1 MTIGAIYLFGA
12 MDFSPFETNFD
23 FILWENGKLFR
34 WIGLSLF
41 LIIIEE
47 IRIKAK
53 KIERGLMSFPLYW
66 EVHLG
71 MAVSF
76 TTSSTESRNC
86 LIWEK

>member
-53 KIERGLMSFPLYW
+53 K
-66 EVHLG
+66 
-71 MAVSF
+71 
-76 TTSSTESRNC
+76 N
-86 LIWEK
+86 